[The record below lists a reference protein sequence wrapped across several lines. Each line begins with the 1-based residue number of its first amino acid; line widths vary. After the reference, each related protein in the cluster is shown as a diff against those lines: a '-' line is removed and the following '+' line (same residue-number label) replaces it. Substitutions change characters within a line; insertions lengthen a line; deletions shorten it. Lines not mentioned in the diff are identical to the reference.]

1 MPNVQSNNGEAI
13 LGLCYLMRDLEILVS
28 ELFIAEEA
36 EGLPVGTYLAP
47 LSDRLSC
54 IGVDDQKIANFNAW
68 RLTLSGL
75 TGSDSRDDNHLAKI
89 AAAEKSGSILLAEL
103 IEDIRTRDQQTK
115 ASNGRV
121 NALAA

>member
-1 MPNVQSNNGEAI
+1 
-13 LGLCYLMRDLEILVS
+13 LLKK
-28 ELFIAEEA
+28 A
-36 EGLPVGTYLAP
+36 EGRPVGTHLAP
-47 LSDRLSC
+47 LSDRLSS
-54 IGVDDQKIANFNAW
+54 IGVDDQKIENFNAW